1 MGVGTWMRGDVVDG
15 TWYAVARGWTC
26 GVWHGIWHMARGMI
40 YGHTAYGWDA
50 GYPVAGNPQL
60 GLVME
65 PGRLNPL
72 VLPANETN
80 RTTTHFGSAQP
91 HW

>member
-1 MGVGTWMRGDVVDG
+1 
-15 TWYAVARGWTC
+15 
-26 GVWHGIWHMARGMI
+26 MI
-40 YGHTAYGWDA
+40 YGHTAYGWGA

-72 VLPANETN
+72 LLPANEKFKKELMLKLSYRIDN
-80 RTTTHFGSAQP
+80 CNQP
-91 HW
+91 H

>member
-1 MGVGTWMRGDVVDG
+1 
-15 TWYAVARGWTC
+15 
-26 GVWHGIWHMARGMI
+26 MARGMI
-40 YGHTAYGWDA
+40 YGHTAYGWGA

-72 VLPANETN
+72 VLPANEKFKKNSFWNCPTALIIATN
-80 RTTTHFGSAQP
+80 RIDYCNLPFLVSPFTNLN
-91 HW
+91 

>member
-1 MGVGTWMRGDVVDG
+1 
-15 TWYAVARGWTC
+15 
-26 GVWHGIWHMARGMI
+26 MACGMI

-72 VLPANETN
+72 VLPANENIENNSFWNCPTALIIATN
-80 RTTTHFGSAQP
+80 RIDYCNLPFLVSPFTNLN
-91 HW
+91 

>member
-1 MGVGTWMRGDVVDG
+1 
-15 TWYAVARGWTC
+15 
-26 GVWHGIWHMARGMI
+26 MARGMI

-72 VLPANETN
+72 VLPANENFETQLILELSNRIDYCNLPFLVSPFTN
-80 RTTTHFGSAQP
+80 LN
-91 HW
+91 

>member
-1 MGVGTWMRGDVVDG
+1 
-15 TWYAVARGWTC
+15 
-26 GVWHGIWHMARGMI
+26 MACGMI

-72 VLPANETN
+72 VLPANENFENKNLTIREN
-80 RTTTHFGSAQP
+80 VYFKV
-91 HW
+91 

>member
-1 MGVGTWMRGDVVDG
+1 
-15 TWYAVARGWTC
+15 
-26 GVWHGIWHMARGMI
+26 MARGMI

-50 GYPVAGNPQL
+50 GYPVVAGNPQL

-72 VLPANETN
+72 VLPANEKLENKNSFWNCPTALIIATN
-80 RTTTHFGSAQP
+80 RIDYCNLPFLISP
-91 HW
+91 LLI